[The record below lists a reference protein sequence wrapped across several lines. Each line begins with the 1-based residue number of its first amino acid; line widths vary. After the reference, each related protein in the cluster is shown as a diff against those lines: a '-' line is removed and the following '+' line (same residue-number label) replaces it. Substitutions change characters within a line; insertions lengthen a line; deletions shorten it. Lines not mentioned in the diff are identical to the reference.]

1 MPCDRRGQA
10 EPARSSASQASCSFH
25 LRQLAKFGLV
35 REVEGVRSPNGAMTR
50 VPGQRAQ
57 WP

>member
-1 MPCDRRGQA
+1 MTPRPELR
-10 EPARSSASQASCSFH
+10 ASQASCSFH
-25 LRQLAKFGLV
+25 LRQLAKFGFV
-35 REVEGVRSPNGAMTR
+35 REVEGVCSPNGAMTR